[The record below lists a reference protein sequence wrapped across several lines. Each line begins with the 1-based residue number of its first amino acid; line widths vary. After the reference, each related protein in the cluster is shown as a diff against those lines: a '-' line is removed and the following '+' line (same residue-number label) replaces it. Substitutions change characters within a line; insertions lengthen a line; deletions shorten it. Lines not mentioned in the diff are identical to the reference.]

1 MRWGVLVRTSAETY
15 LTVEFDREDDALQ
28 FHEKLHK
35 HERLRVAMR
44 TAGDSVEQVDLYAP
58 DMLDGV
64 QPIVSLSA

>member
-1 MRWGVLVRTSAETY
+1 MRWGVLVLTSAETY
-15 LTVEFDREDDALQ
+15 LTVEFDREEDAVQ

-44 TAGDSVEQVDLYAP
+44 TSGDSVEQVDLYAP
-58 DMLDGV
+58 ELLDGV